1 MKSNT
6 IQNVISDFQIRMA
19 YPQQKVI
26 LESYI
31 QHRICPKSLSYQGPI
46 VPDLQ
51 MQFNDSYIQT
61 GYKNTDTHQ

>member
-6 IQNVISDFQIRMA
+6 IQNVICDFQIRMA

-31 QHRICPKSLSYQGPI
+31 QHRICTKSLSNI
-46 VPDLQ
+46 THIQ